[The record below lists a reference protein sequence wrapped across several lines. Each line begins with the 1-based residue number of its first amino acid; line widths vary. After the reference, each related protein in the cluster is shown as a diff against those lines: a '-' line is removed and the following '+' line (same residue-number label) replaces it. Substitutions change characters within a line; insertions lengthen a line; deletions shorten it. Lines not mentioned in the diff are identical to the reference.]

1 MFEPS
6 FIRYLAAKRTVDDRA
21 LNRNVWN
28 TLSAALPPVTPDR
41 PLRVIEVG
49 AGIGTMLER
58 MVARRLLRRAVYTA
72 IDAEA
77 SNIAEAARLL
87 PLWAGELGYA
97 VMMSPS
103 GLEPAHRARLT
114 RAEEDADML
123 VELETADVFDFIA
136 REGARQTWDVLIA
149 NAFLDLLDIP
159 SALPRLLS
167 LLRPGGL
174 CYLTINFDG
183 ATILQPEID
192 PAFDAEIERLYH
204 QTMDERITAGKPS
217 GDSRAGRHLFGL
229 LRAAGVE
236 ILDAGSSDWVV
247 FAGRDGYPADEAYF
261 LHFIVETM
269 RGALIDHPALAG
281 RRAQFTA
288 WIEQRHR
295 QIEQNE
301 LVYIAHQL
309 DFVGVVRSP

>member
-1 MFEPS
+1 MFEAS

-28 TLSAALPPVTPDR
+28 TLSAALPPATSDR

-58 MVARRLLRRAVYTA
+58 MIARRLLRRAVYTA

-77 SNIAEAARLL
+77 ANIAEAARLL

-97 VMMSPS
+97 VHMPLA
-103 GLEPAHRARLT
+103 GLEAAQRAQLT
-114 RAEEDADML
+114 RSEEDADIV

-136 REGARQTWDVLIA
+136 RQAGRQSWDLLIA
-149 NAFLDLLDIP
+149 HAFLDLLDIP
-159 SALPRLLS
+159 SALPQLLS
-167 LLRPGGL
+167 LIRPGGL

-192 PAFDAEIERLYH
+192 PPFDAEIERLYH
-204 QTMDERITAGKPS
+204 QTMDERITAGRPS

-229 LRAAGVE
+229 LKAAGVQ

-247 FAGRDGYPADEAYF
+247 FAGPDGYPADEAYF

-281 RRAQFTA
+281 RRQQFTA
-288 WIEQRHR
+288 WIEQRRR
-295 QIEQNE
+295 QIAKNE

-309 DFVGVVRSP
+309 DFVGLVR

>member
-6 FIRYLAAKRTVDDRA
+6 VIRYLAARRTVDDRA

-28 TLSAALPPVTPDR
+28 TLSAALPPTTPDR

-49 AGIGTMLER
+49 AGIGAMLER

-97 VMMSPS
+97 VATWSHNAPS
-103 GLEPAHRARLT
+103 AHRARLF
-114 RAEEDADML
+114 RAEEDADIL
-123 VELETADVFDFIA
+123 AELETADVFDFIA
-136 REGARQTWDVLIA
+136 REAGRQTWDLLIA
-149 NAFLDLLDIP
+149 HAFLDLLDIP
-159 SALPRLLS
+159 TALPRLLS
-167 LLRPGGL
+167 LTRPGGL

-192 PAFDAEIERLYH
+192 PPFDAEIERLYH
-204 QTMDERITAGKPS
+204 QTMDARITAGQPS

-229 LRAAGVE
+229 LRQAGAQ

-247 FAGRDGYPADEAYF
+247 FAGPGGYPADEAYF

-281 RRAQFTA
+281 RREQFMA
-288 WIEQRHR
+288 WIAQRHR
-295 QIEQNE
+295 QIEASA

-309 DFVGVVRSP
+309 DFVAVVGA